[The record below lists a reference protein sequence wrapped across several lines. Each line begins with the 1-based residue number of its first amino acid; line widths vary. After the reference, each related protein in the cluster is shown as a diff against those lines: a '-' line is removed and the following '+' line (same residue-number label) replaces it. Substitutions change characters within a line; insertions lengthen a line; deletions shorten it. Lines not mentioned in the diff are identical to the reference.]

1 MDIKKAIPIGI
12 ESYKEM
18 IDRDYY
24 YIDKTRLIV
33 DLLTQ
38 KSKVTLFTRPRRFG
52 KTLAQS
58 MLRTFF
64 EEEID
69 SDGKAVDNSG
79 YFAGKKIM
87 GAGVQYT
94 EHMGKYPVIFL
105 SMKSAKQ
112 PDFEM
117 AYSRVLTD
125 IVSEFERHSY
135 PLEGDVLTPAQK
147 KRYNAVL
154 EQSAGMAEV
163 TFSLKFLSDCLEK
176 YHHQKTII
184 LIDEYNV
191 PLENAYFKGFYNQM
205 IDFMRSL
212 LESALK
218 TNDSLQFAV
227 ITGCLRISRES
238 IFTGLNNL
246 KINSVLDESYSEFFG
261 FIQDEI
267 DSLLSFYGISQ
278 KKEEIKEWYNGYLF
292 GGTEVYN
299 PWSILNYVDDIISHN
314 TEFPKPYWSN
324 TSSNSIIHELVVKA
338 DDSTVQE
345 IEHLLMGEAIEKPVH
360 EDITYGDIY
369 QSADNLWNFLF
380 FTGYL
385 RAAGRS
391 FHSDIIYLKMMIPN
405 REIRYIYNNTI
416 QEWFH
421 KKAETM
427 DFSSLY
433 RAILSGDI
441 ESAEN
446 FLKKQLRESI
456 SFMDSAEKFYHG
468 FLLGLLGGLQD
479 YRKESNLESGNG
491 RYDITLIPYD
501 EQQPAVILELKR
513 AKKFTDMENLC
524 LEALRQIDEKKYADA
539 LIEEGY
545 PLILKYGICFCKK
558 SCMVKLSGKAAG
570 YQTCRATEKRNC

>member
-1 MDIKKAIPIGI
+1 MEIKKAIPIGI
-12 ESYKEM
+12 ESYKE
-18 IDRDYY
+18 IIKNDYY
-24 YIDKTRLIV
+24 YIDKTLLIM

-64 EEEID
+64 EEEINA
-69 SDGKAVDNSG
+69 DGRAVDNSG

-87 GAGVQYT
+87 GAGAQYT
-94 EHMGKYPVIFL
+94 GHMGKYPVIFL

-117 AYSRVLTD
+117 AYSRLLTD
-125 IVSEFERHSY
+125 IVSEFERHAY
-135 PLEGDVLTPAQK
+135 LLEGNVLTPAQK

-184 LIDEYNV
+184 LIDEYDV

-246 KINSVLDESYSEFFG
+246 KINSVLDESYAEYFG
-261 FIQDEI
+261 FMQDEV

-278 KKEEIKEWYNGYLF
+278 KEDEVKEWYDGYLF
-292 GGTEVYN
+292 GHTEVYN
-299 PWSILNYVDDIISHN
+299 PWSILNYVEDILSHN

-324 TSSNSIIHELVVKA
+324 TSSNSIIHELVVRA
-338 DDSTVQE
+338 GSCTVQE

-360 EDITYGDIY
+360 EDITYGDIH
-369 QSADNLWNFLF
+369 QSEDNLWNFLF

-385 RAAGRS
+385 KTVRKRFEGRTI
-391 FHSDIIYLKMMIPN
+391 FIKMKIPN
-405 REIRYIYNNTI
+405 EEVMYIYENTI
-416 QEWFH
+416 QEWFQQ
-421 KKAETM
+421 KIRTM
-427 DFSSLY
+427 DFSGLY
-433 RAILSGDI
+433 HAILSGDT
-441 ESAEN
+441 ETTEN

-479 YRKESNLESGNG
+479 YRKKSNLESGNG

-513 AKKFTDMENLC
+513 AKKFTDMEKLC
-524 LEALRQIDEKKYADA
+524 QEALQQIDEKKYADA

-545 PLILKYGICFCKK
+545 SLVLKYGICFCKK
-558 SCMVKLSGKAAG
+558 SCKVKASKG
-570 YQTCRATEKRNC
+570 

>member
-1 MDIKKAIPIGI
+1 
-12 ESYKEM
+12 
-18 IDRDYY
+18 
-24 YIDKTRLIV
+24 
-33 DLLTQ
+33 
-38 KSKVTLFTRPRRFG
+38 
-52 KTLAQS
+52 
-58 MLRTFF
+58 
-64 EEEID
+64 
-69 SDGKAVDNSG
+69 
-79 YFAGKKIM
+79 
-87 GAGVQYT
+87 
-94 EHMGKYPVIFL
+94 
-105 SMKSAKQ
+105 
-112 PDFEM
+112 
-117 AYSRVLTD
+117 
-125 IVSEFERHSY
+125 
-135 PLEGDVLTPAQK
+135 
-147 KRYNAVL
+147 
-154 EQSAGMAEV
+154 
-163 TFSLKFLSDCLEK
+163 
-176 YHHQKTII
+176 
-184 LIDEYNV
+184 
-191 PLENAYFKGFYNQM
+191 
-205 IDFMRSL
+205 
-212 LESALK
+212 
-218 TNDSLQFAV
+218 
-227 ITGCLRISRES
+227 
-238 IFTGLNNL
+238 
-246 KINSVLDESYSEFFG
+246 
-261 FIQDEI
+261 QDEV

-278 KKEEIKEWYNGYLF
+278 KEDEVKEWYDGYLF
-292 GGTEVYN
+292 GHTEVYN

-479 YRKESNLESGNG
+479 YRKKSNLESGNG

>member
-1 MDIKKAIPIGI
+1 MDIRKAIPIGV

-18 IDRDYY
+18 IGSDYY
-24 YIDKTRLIV
+24 YIDKTLLIM

-69 SDGKAVDNSG
+69 IEGKVVDNSW

-87 GAGVQYT
+87 EAGEQYIF
-94 EHMGKYPVIFL
+94 HMGKYPVIFL

-112 PDFEM
+112 PDFDI
-117 AYSRVLTD
+117 AYHRILTD
-125 IVSEFERHSY
+125 IISEFERHAY
-135 PLEGDVLTPAQK
+135 LLEGNVLTLSQK
-147 KRYNAVL
+147 KLYNAIL
-154 EQSAGMAEV
+154 DHTAGMADY
-163 TFSLKFLSDCLEK
+163 TFSLKFLSDCLTK

-184 LIDEYNV
+184 LIDEYDV
-191 PLENAYFKGFYNQM
+191 PLENAYFKGYYNQM
-205 IDFMRSL
+205 VDFMRSL

-246 KINSVLDESYSEFFG
+246 EVVSVLDENYAEHFG
-261 FIQDEI
+261 FTQDEI
-267 DSLLSFYGISQ
+267 NSLLSFYNVSH
-278 KKEEIKEWYNGYLF
+278 IKDDVKNWYNGYLF
-292 GGTEVYN
+292 GDTEIYN
-299 PWSILNYVDDIISHN
+299 PWSIINYVKDTIYHN
-314 TEFPKPYWSN
+314 TAFPKPYWSN
-324 TSSNSIIHELVVKA
+324 TSSNNIIQELVVKA
-338 DDSTVQE
+338 DSSTVQE
-345 IEHLLMGEAIEKPVH
+345 IERLLAGESIKKPVH

-369 QSADNLWNFLF
+369 QSKDNLWNFLF

-385 RAAGRS
+385 KAVDRS
-391 FHSDIIYLKMMIPN
+391 FQSDMIYLEMKIPN
-405 REIRYIYNNTI
+405 REVRYIYNNTI
-416 QEWFH
+416 KEWFYR
-421 KKAETM
+421 KTEAM
-427 DFSSLY
+427 DFSALY
-433 RAILSGDI
+433 HAVFSGDT
-441 ESAEN
+441 ETLEN
-446 FLKKQLRESI
+446 FLKKQLSESI

-468 FLLGLLGGLQD
+468 FLLGLLGSLQG
-479 YRKESNLESGNG
+479 YRKKSNLESGNG

-513 AKKFTDMENLC
+513 AKKFMDMEKLC
-524 LEALRQIDEKKYADA
+524 QEALQQIDEKNYADF

-545 PLILKYGICFCKK
+545 SLIMKYGICFCKK
-558 SCMVKLSGKAAG
+558 SCKVKISKEL
-570 YQTCRATEKRNC
+570 

>member
-1 MDIKKAIPIGI
+1 MEIKKAIPIGI
-12 ESYKEM
+12 ESYKE
-18 IDRDYY
+18 IIKNDYY
-24 YIDKTRLIV
+24 YIDKTLLIM

-69 SDGKAVDNSG
+69 ADGRAVDNSG
-79 YFAGKKIM
+79 YFSGKKIM
-87 GAGVQYT
+87 GAGAQYT
-94 EHMGKYPVIFL
+94 GHMGKYPVIFL

-117 AYSRVLTD
+117 AYDSLLDEIIREYDRHRYLLGSDRLTGD
-125 IVSEFERHSY
+125 IKERY
-135 PLEGDVLTPAQK
+135 
-147 KRYNAVL
+147 
-154 EQSAGMAEV
+154 SAILAGKAGKAAYAK
-163 TFSLKFLSDCLEK
+163 SLAFLSDCLEK
-176 YHHQKTII
+176 YHCQKTII
-184 LIDEYNV
+184 LIDEYDV

-246 KINSVLDESYSEFFG
+246 EVVSVLDENYAEHFG
-261 FIQDEI
+261 FTQGEV
-267 DSLLSFYGISQ
+267 DSLLDFYNVSS
-278 KKEEIKEWYNGYLF
+278 IKDDVKSWYDGYLF
-292 GGTEVYN
+292 GDTGVYN
-299 PWSILNYVDDIISHN
+299 PWSIINYVKDTIYHN

-338 DDSTVQE
+338 DSSTVQE

-360 EDITYGDIY
+360 EDITYGDIH
-369 QSADNLWNFLF
+369 QSEDNLWNFLF

-385 RAAGRS
+385 KAAGRS
-391 FHSDIIYLKMMIPN
+391 FHSDIIYLKMKIPN

-421 KKAETM
+421 KKTEAA

-433 RAILSGDI
+433 RAILSGDT
-441 ESAEN
+441 ETAEN

-479 YRKESNLESGNG
+479 YRKKSNLESGSG

-513 AKKFTDMENLC
+513 AKKFTEMENLC
-524 LEALRQIDEKKYADA
+524 REALHQIDEKNYADA

-545 PLILKYGICFCKK
+545 PIILKYGVCFCKK
-558 SCMVKLSGKAAG
+558 SCMVKLAK
-570 YQTCRATEKRNC
+570 

>member
-1 MDIKKAIPIGI
+1 MEIKKAIPIGV
-12 ESYKEM
+12 ESYKE
-18 IDRDYY
+18 IIKNDYY
-24 YIDKTRLIV
+24 YIDKTLLIM

-69 SDGKAVDNSG
+69 ADGRAVDNSG
-79 YFAGKKIM
+79 YFSGKKIM
-87 GAGVQYT
+87 EAGAQYT
-94 EHMGKYPVIFL
+94 GHMGKYPVIFL

-125 IVSEFERHSY
+125 IVSEFERHAY
-135 PLEGDVLTPAQK
+135 LLEGNVLTPAQK

-154 EQSAGMAEV
+154 EQSARMAEV

-184 LIDEYNV
+184 LIDEYDV
-191 PLENAYFKGFYNQM
+191 PLENAYFKGFYDQM

-246 KINSVLDESYSEFFG
+246 EVVSVLDENYAEHFG
-261 FIQDEI
+261 FTQGEV
-267 DSLLSFYGISQ
+267 DSLLDFYNVSC
-278 KKEEIKEWYNGYLF
+278 IKDDVKSWYDGYLF
-292 GGTEVYN
+292 GDTEVYN
-299 PWSILNYVDDIISHN
+299 PWSIINYVKDTIYHN

-338 DDSTVQE
+338 DSSTVQE

-360 EDITYGDIY
+360 EDITYGDIH
-369 QSADNLWNFLF
+369 QSEDNLWNFLF

-385 RAAGRS
+385 KAAGRS
-391 FHSDIIYLKMMIPN
+391 FHSDIIYLKMKIPN

-421 KKAETM
+421 KKTEAA

-433 RAILSGDI
+433 RAILSGDT
-441 ESAEN
+441 ETAEN

-479 YRKESNLESGNG
+479 YRKKSNLESGSG

-501 EQQPAVILELKR
+501 EQRPAVILELKR
-513 AKKFTDMENLC
+513 AKRFVDMEGLC
-524 LEALRQIDEKKYADA
+524 QDALQQIEDLHYDNI

-545 PLILKYGICFCKK
+545 PIILKYGVCFCKK
-558 SCMVKLSGKAAG
+558 SCMVKLA
-570 YQTCRATEKRNC
+570 EKPED

>member
-292 GGTEVYN
+292 GDTEVYN